1 MTNEIVYGDPFNE
14 IIIYFKYIQNKSLQL
29 SLLHLNSRKHQVMN
43 LGTINFT
50 NTETKILLTQG
61 SSMKHQVNLIGKK
74 SIEHLT
80 SLH

>member
-61 SSMKHQVNLIGKK
+61 SSMKHQVNLTGKK